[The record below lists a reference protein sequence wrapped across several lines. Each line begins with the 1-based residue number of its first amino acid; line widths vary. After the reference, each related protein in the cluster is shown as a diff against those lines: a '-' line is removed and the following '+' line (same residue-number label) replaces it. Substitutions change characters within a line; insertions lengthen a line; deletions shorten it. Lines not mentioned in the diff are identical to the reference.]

1 MPAAGFGMSVSVS
14 GRSSRERTGIK
25 PGRSTGQANH
35 EVLKL
40 NLTNVLLSVF
50 VICGVIV
57 ITAAVIIGSGILI
70 EIGKV
75 EERKAEER
83 E

>member
-1 MPAAGFGMSVSVS
+1 M
-14 GRSSRERTGIK
+14 
-25 PGRSTGQANH
+25 
-35 EVLKL
+35 

-50 VICGVIV
+50 VVCGVLV

-70 EIGKV
+70 EIGRV